1 MSNAFASTQNRIT
14 NMPNLIN
21 KMVTFV
27 MEESIQDYN
36 NELDA
41 LVINIVHTTGSGVNG
56 FTYGGKLYQS
66 NKYSKKV
73 NKPNSFPTVPKP
85 FLDDYFKLAKQEQE
99 LESNKGILKQ
109 LFTILLTG
117 CKTEQDVRDAL
128 PEFLVKEFNKSTSNN
143 AIRFL
148 NNYERLKPEAWNI
161 LDRPHLM
168 ATVTKSLMPTLAMKV
183 VGKYL
188 E

>member
-1 MSNAFASTQNRIT
+1 MSNAFKSTENKIT

-27 MEESIQDYN
+27 MEEPIQNYN

-41 LVINIVHTTGSGVNG
+41 LVINIAHTTNSGMNG

-73 NKPNSFPTVPKP
+73 KNPNSFPVVPKA
-85 FLDDYFKLAKQEQE
+85 FLDDYFKLARQEQE
-99 LESNKGILKQ
+99 LESNKGVLKQ
-109 LFTILLTG
+109 LLTILLTG

-128 PEFLVKEFNKSTSNN
+128 PEFLIKEFSKSASNN

-148 NNYERLKPEAWNI
+148 NNYERLRPEAWSI
-161 LDRPHLM
+161 LDRPQLM
-168 ATVTKSLMPTLAMKV
+168 ATVTKSLMPILAMRV